1 MPSDIEIHELSE
13 NCSFWVTRSLI
24 QRFKICLL
32 IIVTSC
38 TLSLRMT
45 IDIIHSIVHKN
56 YYTMRTEQLISIADN
71 LKLVNEQT
79 QRAAQKAGRQASEIT
94 LLAVSKFASVEKIV
108 AAYQCG
114 QHFFGESRI
123 QESQAK
129 IESLRDRLPEAK
141 WSLIGHLQSN
151 KAVKAIEL
159 FDQVQSVDSLKIAE
173 KLSEQASK
181 ANRTLEVLLEVNS
194 SGEKQKYGVS
204 FSEAPELAEQI
215 SNLKSIS
222 LAGLMTIG
230 PHTEDEVTIRKA
242 FAETRTLFDSL
253 NSFFVRS
260 SVVESGAAEALGQ
273 EPINQKT
280 MGQKAIGQLSMGM
293 SADFE
298 LAIAEGSTEIRIG
311 TSIFGPR
318 DSKLRT

>member
-1 MPSDIEIHELSE
+1 
-13 NCSFWVTRSLI
+13 
-24 QRFKICLL
+24 
-32 IIVTSC
+32 
-38 TLSLRMT
+38 
-45 IDIIHSIVHKN
+45 
-56 YYTMRTEQLISIADN
+56 MRTEQLISIADN
-71 LKLVNEQT
+71 LKLVNEQI

-114 QHFFGESRI
+114 QRFFGESRI

-151 KAVKAIEL
+151 KAGKAIDL

-181 ANRTLEVLLEVNS
+181 ANRTLEVLLEINS

-230 PHTEDEVTIRKA
+230 PHTENEATIRKA
-242 FAETRTLFDSL
+242 FAETKALFDSL
-253 NSFFVRS
+253 DSFFVRS
-260 SVVESGAAEALGQ
+260 SIVQSEAAEATL
-273 EPINQKT
+273 QKT
-280 MGQKAIGQLSMGM
+280 VGQLSMGM

-318 DSKLRT
+318 ESKLRT